1 MSAEGEIIDSIQKL
15 QDVEQ
20 RLFSSLTSGTAS
32 GLSAD
37 QQNAMITEIND
48 VAQSRT
54 SLYSALLQYYKG
66 QQGGATDV
74 RQNLVDQKTVLG
86 LFENQLNHAK
96 GNYNRLKSQAA
107 NKLRMV
113 EINTYY
119 GEKYKAYGG
128 LMKIVLL
135 VCAPVLILA
144 VLSRLGL
151 FPRMLAG
158 ALSFVAVAVGG
169 FFIVRS
175 LIDIYARD
183 NMVFNEYNWEFDP
196 TKAGL
201 SEHVS
206 AGAPTST
213 FGLKTDVDAL
223 GCIDSECCTDGST
236 WDKKTG
242 RCVAG
247 APVAKAVTVSVTTPK
262 TVTIA
267 PPPQGAL
274 TSVSTIGATPSKNG
288 SAAAAPKSLAVVGTG
303 LPTPAA
309 GS

>member
-1 MSAEGEIIDSIQKL
+1 MSAEVEIIDSIQKL

-20 RLFSSLTSGTAS
+20 RLFSSLTSGAAS

-128 LMKIVLL
+128 
-135 VCAPVLILA
+135 
-144 VLSRLGL
+144 S
-151 FPRMLAG
+151 
-158 ALSFVAVAVGG
+158 S
-169 FFIVRS
+169 
-175 LIDIYARD
+175 
-183 NMVFNEYNWEFDP
+183 
-196 TKAGL
+196 
-201 SEHVS
+201 
-206 AGAPTST
+206 
-213 FGLKTDVDAL
+213 
-223 GCIDSECCTDGST
+223 
-236 WDKKTG
+236 
-242 RCVAG
+242 
-247 APVAKAVTVSVTTPK
+247 
-262 TVTIA
+262 
-267 PPPQGAL
+267 
-274 TSVSTIGATPSKNG
+274 
-288 SAAAAPKSLAVVGTG
+288 
-303 LPTPAA
+303 
-309 GS
+309 